1 MLRLARDHPRPQR
14 GVVPLAPRDLI
25 QPAIG
30 PDNRTWNGSPIDA
43 RPHDH
48 VKGNRTLKTTASSL
62 ALTALATAMTTA
74 LAQNAPD
81 PQKSNSSQVR
91 QLGTVVVTGNRPT
104 SLPTQIPTTIE
115 TITNDDI
122 ARSINATDA
131 EDALKYLPSLL
142 VRKRYIGDY
151 NHAVLSTRASGTG
164 NSARS
169 AVFADGILLS
179 NYLGN
184 GATFAPRWGMVS
196 PEEIER
202 VDVLYGPFS
211 AAYGGNSVGAV
222 VDYVTRMPTRFEA
235 HAKFSYSRQPF
246 QLYGTDTTYS
256 GRQGSI
262 AFGNRAG
269 DWSWYLDVS
278 RLDSDGQPLTFPT
291 RYPAG
296 VASAAGV
303 PVTGAVAGKDR
314 TYRDWLILGAATQY
328 HTVQDHVKAKLAYD
342 FSPTIRA
349 TYVFG
354 AWKNDSEGRP
364 QSYLRDAAGQPV
376 YSGAVNIGGSTYNLA
391 ATDFNQSNENLQHYM
406 HGLTVKSNT
415 RGEYDW
421 EVAASLYDYDKDI
434 LRAPTIALP
443 AAAAGG
449 AGRIVNQGGTGWNTF
464 SAKGVWRPDGQ
475 AGAHVAEFGYQHA
488 AYKLSSIENATADW
502 ISGAAGTRNQAFSG
516 QTEISALYA
525 QDTWKF
531 APRWKT
537 VLGLRVERWNAH
549 DGKTSNASTTINQGS
564 RQEDYLSPKAAL
576 AFQASDDWVLKAS
589 LGRAV
594 RMPTVSELYQGG
606 INAAGTLI
614 NNDPNLKPE
623 KSWTGE
629 LTAERKLA
637 TGLLRL
643 TAFGERTRDA
653 LYSQTNVLV
662 VPNVTNVQNVD
673 RINTAGLETAY
684 AASDVA
690 VQGLDLNTSVTW
702 TNSKIDRNDKF
713 PASVGKWQ
721 PRIPEWRATGAATYR
736 FDDRLAATLA
746 ARYSG
751 RQYSTLDNSDPNGFA
766 YQGASKYFTTDLRVT
781 YRIDKQ
787 WNVAFGIDNLNN
799 YKYWNFHP
807 YPQRTWIMELKFD
820 L

>member
-1 MLRLARDHPRPQR
+1 MNT
-14 GVVPLAPRDLI
+14 I
-25 QPAIG
+25 
-30 PDNRTWNGSPIDA
+30 RT
-43 RPHDH
+43 
-48 VKGNRTLKTTASSL
+48 TL
-62 ALTALATAMTTA
+62 ALSALATAVASAFAEDAT
-74 LAQNAPD
+74 P
-81 PQKSNSSQVR
+81 VR
-91 QLGTVVVTGNRPT
+91 NLGTVVVTGSNPT

-115 TITNDDI
+115 GIGREEI
-122 ARSINATDA
+122 ARSINASDA

-169 AVFADGILLS
+169 AVYADGILLS

-235 HAKFSYSRQPF
+235 HAKFSISRQPF
-246 QLYGTDTTYS
+246 ELYGTDTTYG

-262 AFGNRAG
+262 ALG
-269 DWSWYLDVS
+269 DRVGRWSWYLDVS
-278 RLDSDGQPLTFPT
+278 RVDSEGQPLTFPT
-291 RYPAG
+291 RYPGAT
-296 VASAAGV
+296 ASTTGT
-303 PVTGAVAGKDR
+303 PVTGAVAGQDR

-328 HTVQDHVKAKLAYD
+328 HTKQDHVKAKLAYD
-342 FSPTIRA
+342 FSPTLRA

-354 AWKNDSEGRP
+354 WWKNDSQGRP
-364 QSYLRDAAGQPV
+364 QSYLRDGAGQPV
-376 YSGAVNIGGSTYNLA
+376 YSGSVNIGGNAYTLA
-391 ATDFNQSNENLQHYM
+391 PTDFNQSNESLQHYM
-406 HGLTVKSNT
+406 HGLTVKSHT
-415 RGEYDW
+415 KGVFDW

-434 LRAPTIALP
+434 LRAPTTIALP
-443 AAAAGG
+443 AAANGG
-449 AGRIVNQGGTGWNTF
+449 DGRIVNQGGTGWNTF
-464 SAKGVWRPDGQ
+464 AAKGIWRPEGVN
-475 AGAHVAEFGYQHA
+475 GTHVAEFGYQRES
-488 AYKLSSIENATADW
+488 YKLRSIEHATADW
-502 ISGAAGTRNQAFSG
+502 IAGVQGERNQAFSG
-516 QTEISALYA
+516 RTGIDALYA

-531 APRWKT
+531 APGWKT
-537 VLGLRVERWNAH
+537 VLGLRYERWHAR
-549 DGKTSNASTTINQGS
+549 DGRTSNATSTVEQGS
-564 RQEDYLSPKAAL
+564 RHDDYFSPKAAL
-576 AFQASDDWVLKAS
+576 AFQASADWVLKAS

-606 INAAGTLI
+606 INAAGDLI

-623 KSWTGE
+623 RSWTGE
-629 LTAERKLA
+629 LTAERKLE

-662 VPNVTNVQNVD
+662 TPRVTNVQNVD
-673 RINTAGLETAY
+673 RIATKGLELAY
-684 AASDVA
+684 AATDVG
-690 VQGLDLNTSVTW
+690 VSGLDLNASTTW
-702 TNSKIDRNDKF
+702 TDSKIAQNDKF

-721 PRIPEWRATGAATYR
+721 PRIPEWRATGEATYR
-736 FDDRLAATLA
+736 MNDRLAATLA

-751 RQYSTLDNSDPNGFA
+751 RQYSTLDNADPNGFA

-781 YRIDKQ
+781 YKIDRQ
-787 WNVAFGIDNLNN
+787 WSMALGIDNLNN

-807 YPQRTWIMELKFD
+807 YPQRTYVAELKFD

>member
-1 MLRLARDHPRPQR
+1 M
-14 GVVPLAPRDLI
+14 
-25 QPAIG
+25 
-30 PDNRTWNGSPIDA
+30 
-43 RPHDH
+43 
-48 VKGNRTLKTTASSL
+48 KTISTTL
-62 ALTALATAMTTA
+62 ALTALATAVSSA
-74 LAQNAPD
+74 LAQDAAPL
-81 PQKSNSSQVR
+81 K
-91 QLGTVVVTGNRPT
+91 QLGTVVVTGSNPT

-115 TITNDDI
+115 GVGREEI
-122 ARSINATDA
+122 ARGINASDA

-169 AVFADGILLS
+169 AVYADGILLS

-235 HAKFSYSRQPF
+235 HAKFAYSRQPF

-256 GRQGSI
+256 GRQGSMSL
-262 AFGNRAG
+262 G
-269 DWSWYLDVS
+269 DRVGRWSWYLDVS
-278 RLDSDGQPLTFPT
+278 RVDSDGQPLTFPT
-291 RYPAG
+291 RYPSG
-296 VASAAGV
+296 VASSAGT
-303 PVTGAVAGKDR
+303 PVTGAVAGQDR
-314 TYRDWLILGAATQY
+314 TYRDWLLLGAATRY

-342 FSPTIRA
+342 FSPTLRA

-354 AWKNDSEGRP
+354 WWKNDSEGRP
-364 QSYLRDAAGQPV
+364 QSYLRDGAGQPV
-376 YSGAVNIGGSTYNLA
+376 YSGTVNVKGSAYTLTP
-391 ATDFNQSNENLQHYM
+391 TDFNQSNEALEHYM

-415 RGEYDW
+415 KGVFDW

-443 AAAAGG
+443 AAADGG

-464 SAKGVWRPDGQ
+464 AAKGIWRPEGQ
-475 AGAHVAEFGYQHA
+475 GGAHVAEFGYQRES
-488 AYKLSSIENATADW
+488 YKLRSIENATTDW
-502 ISGAAGTRNQAFSG
+502 LDGAPGPRNQAFRG
-516 QTEISALYA
+516 RTGIDALYA

-531 APRWKT
+531 APGWKT
-537 VLGLRVERWNAH
+537 VLGLRYERWHARDGETANA
-549 DGKTSNASTTINQGS
+549 TATVAQGS
-564 RQEDYLSPKAAL
+564 RHEHYFSPKAAL
-576 AFQASDDWVLKAS
+576 AFQASEDWVLKAS

-629 LTAERKLA
+629 LTAERKLE
-637 TGLLRL
+637 TGLLRI

-662 VPNVTNVQNVD
+662 TPNVTNVQNVD
-673 RINTAGLETAY
+673 RINTKGLELAY
-684 AASDVA
+684 AATDVGIA
-690 VQGLDLNTSVTW
+690 GLDLNASSTW
-702 TNSKIDRNDKF
+702 TDSKIDRNDKF

-721 PRIPEWRATGAATYR
+721 PRIPQWRATGQATWR
-736 FDDRLAATLA
+736 MNDRLAATLA

-751 RQYSTLDNSDPNGFA
+751 RQFSTLDNSDPNGFA
-766 YQGASKYFTTDLRVT
+766 YQGASKYFTADARVT
-781 YRIDKQ
+781 WKIDRQ
-787 WNVAFGIDNLNN
+787 WSVALGIDNLNN

-807 YPQRTWIMELKFD
+807 YPQRTYVAELKFD

>member
-1 MLRLARDHPRPQR
+1 MKHSNAS
-14 GVVPLAPRDLI
+14 LAPR
-25 QPAIG
+25 
-30 PDNRTWNGSPIDA
+30 
-43 RPHDH
+43 
-48 VKGNRTLKTTASSL
+48 L
-62 ALTALATAMTTA
+62 ALTVLAAAMSTAY
-74 LAQNAPD
+74 AQD
-81 PQKSNSSQVR
+81 ELGQQR
-91 QLGTVVVTGNRPT
+91 QLGTVIITGKHPT

-115 TITNDDI
+115 TVTGEEI
-122 ARSINATDA
+122 ARGINATDA

-169 AVFADGILLS
+169 AVYADGILLS

-235 HAKFSYSRQPF
+235 HAKFGASVQPF
-246 QLYGTDTTYS
+246 QLYGTDDTYR

-262 AFGNRAG
+262 SLGNRDGA
-269 DWSWYLDVS
+269 WSWFLDLS
-278 RLDSDGQPLTFPT
+278 RLASDGQPLTFPT
-291 RYPAG
+291 RYPAAT
-296 VASAAGV
+296 ASSAGV
-303 PVTGAVAGKDR
+303 SVTGAVPGRDR
-314 TYRDWLILGAATQY
+314 TGRDWLILGAATRY
-328 HTVQDHVKAKLAYD
+328 HTEQDHVKAKLAYD
-342 FSPTIRA
+342 FSPSVRA

-354 AWKNDSEGRP
+354 SWDNESQGRP
-364 QSYLRDAAGQPV
+364 ESYLRDAAGQAV
-376 YSGAVNIGGSTYNLA
+376 YSGTVNIGGRAYTLA
-391 ATDFNQSNENLQHYM
+391 PNDFNQSNERLRHLM
-406 HGLTVKSNT
+406 HGLTVKSST
-415 RGEYDW
+415 RGSFDW
-421 EVAASLYDYDKDI
+421 ELAASLYDYDRDI

-443 AAAAGG
+443 AAASGG
-449 AGRIVNQGGTGWNTF
+449 AGRIVDQSGTGWHTF
-464 SAKGVWRPDGQ
+464 AAKGVWRPQGA
-475 AGAHVAEFGYQHA
+475 AGAHVAEFGWQRE
-488 AYKLSSIENATADW
+488 AYKLRSIENATDNW
-502 ISGAAGTRNQAFSG
+502 IDGAPGARTQAFRG
-516 QTEISALYA
+516 RTGIDALYA

-537 VLGLRVERWNAH
+537 VLGLRAERWEAR
-549 DGKTSNASTTINQGS
+549 DGETSNASTTVKHGRRRENHF
-564 RQEDYLSPKAAL
+564 SPKAAL
-576 AFQASDDWVLKAS
+576 AFQASEDWLLKAS

-606 INAAGTLI
+606 INAAGILI

-629 LTAERKLA
+629 LTAERKLS
-637 TGLLRL
+637 TGQLRL

-673 RINTAGLETAY
+673 RINTKGLEAAY
-684 AASDVA
+684 GASDLLLR
-690 VQGLDLNTSVTW
+690 GLDLNASLTW
-702 TNSKIDRNDKF
+702 TDSKIDRNDKF
-713 PASVGKWQ
+713 PASVGKRQ
-721 PRIPEWRATGAATYR
+721 PRIPEWRAAGQATYR

-751 RQYSTLDNSDPNGFA
+751 RQYSTLDNSDPNGFS
-766 YQGASKYFTTDLRVT
+766 YQGTSKVFTTDLRVVW
-781 YRIDKQ
+781 RFDRQ
-787 WNVAFGIDNLNN
+787 WTAAIGIDNLNN
-799 YKYWNFHP
+799 YQYWNFHP
-807 YPQRTWIMELKFD
+807 YPQRTWVAELKWD

>member
-1 MLRLARDHPRPQR
+1 MGHHRNIMKNKKAAM
-14 GVVPLAPRDLI
+14 LAPTVLAAAMSSAFAQDGAGAE
-25 QPAIG
+25 PAG
-30 PDNRTWNGSPIDA
+30 G
-43 RPHDH
+43 
-48 VKGNRTLKTTASSL
+48 
-62 ALTALATAMTTA
+62 
-74 LAQNAPD
+74 Q
-81 PQKSNSSQVR
+81 QR
-91 QLGTVVVTGNRPT
+91 QLGTVIVTGNRPT

-115 TITNDDI
+115 TITGEEI
-122 ARSINATDA
+122 ARGINASDA

-169 AVFADGILLS
+169 AVYADGILLS

-222 VDYVTRMPTRFEA
+222 VDYVTRMPAHFEA
-235 HAKFSYSRQPF
+235 HAKLSASWQPF
-246 QLYGTDTTYS
+246 SLYGTDETYH
-256 GRQGSI
+256 GKQGSI
-262 AFGNRAG
+262 ALGNREG
-269 DWSWYLDVS
+269 RWSWYLDAS
-278 RLDSDGQPLTFPT
+278 RLDSDGQPLSFPT
-291 RYPAG
+291 RYPA
-296 VASAAGV
+296 AALSTAGT
-303 PVTGAVAGKDR
+303 PVTGAVPGQDR
-314 TYRDWLILGAATQY
+314 TGRDWLILGAATRY
-328 HTVQDHVKAKLAYD
+328 HTEQAHLKAKLAYD
-342 FSPTIRA
+342 FSPALRA

-354 AWKNDSEGRP
+354 LWDNDAQGRP
-364 QSYLRDAAGQPV
+364 QTYLLDAAGQPV
-376 YSGAVNIGGSTYNLA
+376 YGGTVNIGGRAYTLA
-391 ATDFNQSNENLQHYM
+391 PNDFNQSNESLHHLM
-406 HGLTVKSNT
+406 HGLTVKSST
-415 RGEYDW
+415 HGEFDW
-421 EVAASLYDYDKDI
+421 ELAASLYDYDKDI
-434 LRAPTIALP
+434 LRAPTAALP
-443 AAAAGG
+443 AASAGG
-449 AGRIVNQGGTGWNTF
+449 PGRIVDQHGTGWHTW
-464 SAKGVWRPDGQ
+464 SAKGVWRPAGPR
-475 AGAHVAEFGYQHA
+475 GAHIAEFGLQQE
-488 AYKLSSIENATADW
+488 AYKLRSIENATADW
-502 ISGAAGTRNQAFSG
+502 LNGAAGARNQAFRG
-516 QTEISALYA
+516 RTGIDALYA

-537 VLGLRVERWNAH
+537 VLGLRYERWEAR
-549 DGKTSNASTTINQGS
+549 DGQTSNASTTVLHGS
-564 RQEDYLSPKAAL
+564 REENHLSPKAAL
-576 AFQASDDWVLKAS
+576 AFQANDDWVLKAS

-629 LTAERKLA
+629 LTAEHTLD

-662 VPNVTNVQNVD
+662 TPNVTNVQNVD
-673 RINTAGLETAY
+673 RIRTKGLELAYTA
-684 AASDVA
+684 ADVA
-690 VQGLDLNTSVTW
+690 VKGLDLNASLTW
-702 TNSKIDRNDKF
+702 TDSKIERNDKF

-721 PRIPEWRATGAATYR
+721 PRIPEWRASGQATWR
-736 FDDRLAATLA
+736 AGDRLSATLA

-766 YQGASKYFTTDLRVT
+766 YQGASKYFTTDLRVV
-781 YRIDKQ
+781 YRIDRQ
-787 WNVAFGIDNLNN
+787 WEAALGIDNLNN
-799 YKYWNFHP
+799 YRYWNFHP
-807 YPQRTWIMELKFD
+807 YPQRTWVAELKWN

>member
-1 MLRLARDHPRPQR
+1 MKTAIKT
-14 GVVPLAPRDLI
+14 LAP
-25 QPAIG
+25 
-30 PDNRTWNGSPIDA
+30 
-43 RPHDH
+43 
-48 VKGNRTLKTTASSL
+48 VL
-62 ALTALATAMTTA
+62 ALTALAAAVSTAY
-74 LAQNAPD
+74 AQD
-81 PQKSNSSQVR
+81 QVR
-91 QLGTVVVTGNRPT
+91 QLGTVIITGNRPS

-115 TITNDDI
+115 TVTDEEI
-122 ARSINATDA
+122 ARGINATDA

-169 AVFADGILLS
+169 AVYADGILLS

-184 GATFAPRWGMVS
+184 GAAFAPRWGMVS

-235 HAKFSYSRQPF
+235 HAKFSTSHQPF
-246 QLYGTDTTYS
+246 QLYGTDDAYN
-256 GRQGSI
+256 GRQGSVSL
-262 AFGNRAG
+262 GNRAG
-269 DWSWYLDVS
+269 RWSWTIEAS
-278 RLDSDGQPLTFPT
+278 RLSSDGQPLTFPT
-291 RYPAG
+291 RYPNATPSGAG
-296 VASAAGV
+296 T
-303 PVTGAVAGKDR
+303 PVSGAVAGQDR
-314 TYRDWLILGAATQY
+314 TGRDWLILGTATQY
-328 HTVQDHVKAKLAYD
+328 HTGQDHLKAKLAYD
-342 FSPTIRA
+342 LSPALRA

-354 AWKNDSEGRP
+354 LWQNDSEGRP

-376 YSGAVNIGGSTYNLA
+376 YSGAVNIGGSAYTLGA
-391 ATDFNQSNENLQHYM
+391 ADFIQSNESLRHVM
-406 HGLTVKSNT
+406 HGLTLKSST
-415 RGEYDW
+415 HGVFDW
-421 EVAASLYDYDKDI
+421 ELAASLYDYSKDI
-434 LRAPTIALP
+434 LRAPTVALP
-443 AAAAGG
+443 AAASGG
-449 AGRIVNQGGTGWNTF
+449 AGRIVDQGGTGWNTF
-464 SAKGVWRPDGQ
+464 SAKGVWRPGRA
-475 AGAHVAEFGYQHA
+475 AGAQGDAHVVEFGYQRE
-488 AYKLSSIENATADW
+488 AYKLASIEHATADW
-502 ISGAAGTRNQAFSG
+502 VNGAPGARNQAFSG
-516 QTEISALYA
+516 RTEIDALYA

-537 VLGLRVERWNAH
+537 VLGLRYERWEARE
-549 DGKTSNASTTINQGS
+549 GKTSNAAITVSQGS
-564 RQEDYLSPKAAL
+564 RQEDHFSPKAAL
-576 AFQASDDWVLKAS
+576 AFQANEDWVLKAS

-629 LTAERKLA
+629 LTAERKLE

-662 VPNVTNVQNVD
+662 TPNVSNVQNVD
-673 RINTAGLETAY
+673 RINTKGLEMAY

-690 VQGLDLNTSVTW
+690 LRGLDLNASLTW
-702 TNSKIDRNDKF
+702 TDSKIDRNDKF

-721 PRIPEWRATGAATYR
+721 PRIPEWRATGQATWR
-736 FDDRLAATLA
+736 VDDRLAATLA

-766 YQGASKYFTTDLRVT
+766 YQGASSYFTTDLRLT
-781 YRIDKQ
+781 YKIARQ
-787 WNVAFGIDNLNN
+787 WTAAVGIDNLNN

-807 YPQRTWIMELKFD
+807 YPQRTWVAELKFD